1 MDQVDVIVIGSG
13 QGGVPLATKLA
24 GRGKRVVLFER
35 GLWGGSCTNYG
46 CTPSKMLL
54 ASAHA
59 AGRARGA
66 KELGIHAEVT
76 VDFPAVMARIVEKTR
91 RQSDGVK
98 SRLEDAGVQV
108 VQAEARFAGERVVS
122 GGGLTL
128 RAPLVVIDTGVSP
141 FVPPIEGLQEVPYLT
156 YKDFWEI
163 EALPAEMVVLGA
175 GYVGVELGQAL
186 SRLGSRVHF
195 VDRGDRPIHREEADV
210 GDVLRR
216 ALEDEGAIFHLGAT
230 AQSVVRDNGRI
241 SMTLDN
247 GERVAGD
254 RLLVAVGQRP
264 NTDALDAPAG
274 GIELDDRG
282 YVRVD
287 DRFQTTCE
295 GVYAIGDV
303 TGQPAFTHVSWEDHR
318 RLLGILDGE
327 DRRSLDR
334 VLAYAFFTDPQVGRA
349 GLTLAQA
356 REQGR
361 SAKAVEMELSQIA
374 RATEIG
380 RTRGFYRVVVDEKT
394 DEILGATLIG
404 PETAELIH
412 VFVAHMEA
420 GSTWRMLEQSTH
432 IHPTFGEGL
441 PSLVRKLAE

>member
-35 GLWGGSCTNYG
+35 GSWGGSCVNFG

-66 KELGIHAEVT
+66 AVLGVHAEVS
-76 VDFPAVMARIVEKTR
+76 VDFPAVMSRIVAQTG

-98 SRLEDAGVQV
+98 SRLEDAGVQL
-108 VQAEARFAGERVVS
+108 VQAEARFVDERVVS

-128 RAPLVVIDTGVSP
+128 RAPVVVIDTGVSP
-141 FVPPIEGLQEVPYLT
+141 LVPSIDGLREVDYLT
-156 YKDFWEI
+156 YKDFWEL
-163 EALPAEMVVLGA
+163 EELPAEMIVLGA

-195 VDRGDRPIHREEADV
+195 VDRGDRPIHREEEDV
-210 GDVLRR
+210 GDVLRGV
-216 ALEDEGAIFHLGAT
+216 LEDEGAIFHLGTT

-241 SMTLDN
+241 AMTLDN
-247 GERVAGD
+247 GDRIVGD
-254 RLLVAVGQRP
+254 KLLVTVGQKP
-264 NTDALDAPAG
+264 NTDALDAPAS

-287 DRFQTTCE
+287 DRLQTTCE

-327 DRRSLDR
+327 HRRRLDR

-361 SAKAVEMELSQIA
+361 AARAVEMELEQVA

-394 DEILGATLIG
+394 DEILGATLVG

-420 GSTWRMLEQSTH
+420 GSTWQTLEQSTH

-441 PSLVRKLAE
+441 PSLMRKLTE